1 MKDVRPTSIELAKAI
16 ENFIY
21 HELDVITESD
31 WFQER
36 VAVALKKNFA
46 DEEILEKAQKLREFR
61 KRNRS
66 R

>member
-1 MKDVRPTSIELAKAI
+1 MEDIRPSSLELAKAL

-21 HELDVITESD
+21 SELDVITESD

-36 VAVALKKNFA
+36 VAIALKKNFA
-46 DEEILEKAQKLREFR
+46 DEEILEKA

-66 R
+66 K

>member
-1 MKDVRPTSIELAKAI
+1 MKDVRPTSIELAKAL
-16 ENFIY
+16 ENFVY

-36 VAVALKKNFA
+36 VAIALKKNFA
-46 DEEILEKAQKLREFR
+46 DEEILEKAQKLRDFR

>member
-16 ENFIY
+16 ENFVY

-36 VAVALKKNFA
+36 VSIALKKNFA
-46 DEEILEKAQKLREFR
+46 DKDIKKIGS
-61 KRNRS
+61 K
-66 R
+66 

>member
-31 WFQER
+31 WFQEKI
-36 VAVALKKNFA
+36 ATTLKQYFA
-46 DEEILEKAQKLREFR
+46 DEEVKETMKKLGLED
-61 KRNRS
+61 
-66 R
+66 

>member
-16 ENFIY
+16 ENFVY

-36 VAVALKKNFA
+36 VSIA
-46 DEEILEKAQKLREFR
+46 LEKNIADKRVMETMKKLGLED
-61 KRNRS
+61 
-66 R
+66 

>member
-1 MKDVRPTSIELAKAI
+1 MKDVRPTSLELAKAL
-16 ENFIY
+16 ENFVY

-46 DEEILEKAQKLREFR
+46 DEEILEKAQKLREYR

>member
-16 ENFIY
+16 ENFVY

-36 VAVALKKNFA
+36 VAIALRKNFA
-46 DEEILEKAQKLREFR
+46 DVEILEKLWDARYKTLKE
-61 KRNRS
+61 K
-66 R
+66 

>member
-16 ENFIY
+16 ENFVY

-36 VAVALKKNFA
+36 VSIA
-46 DEEILEKAQKLREFR
+46 LEKNIADKRVMETMKKLGLEG
-61 KRNRS
+61 
-66 R
+66 

>member
-1 MKDVRPTSIELAKAI
+1 MKDVRPTSLELAKAL
-16 ENFIY
+16 ENFVY

>member
-31 WFQER
+31 WFQEKI
-36 VAVALKKNFA
+36 ATTLKQHFA
-46 DEEILEKAQKLREFR
+46 DEEVKETMKKLGLEE
-61 KRNRS
+61 
-66 R
+66 

>member
-16 ENFIY
+16 ENFVY

-36 VAVALKKNFA
+36 VSIA
-46 DEEILEKAQKLREFR
+46 LEKNIADKKVMETMKKLGLE
-61 KRNRS
+61 N
-66 R
+66 

>member
-16 ENFIY
+16 ENFVY

-36 VAVALKKNFA
+36 VSIA
-46 DEEILEKAQKLREFR
+46 LEKNIADKKVMETMKKLGLED
-61 KRNRS
+61 
-66 R
+66 